1 MPKPPRRSARAK
13 TLVRLYTKLQQGYE
27 QHKHCHIL
35 RLKHLF
41 CLLRVPS
48 MGLGFWACSRGF
60 FEVDLALGGG
70 GIIDLDST
78 LRNRTSI
85 ESNWVK
91 SGGLILFFIIF
102 IFDSDYKYEFEICQ
116 ERGKWIVQELF
127 CDSKKWSASRGDP
140 TIQKKGDSSDV
151 LVRWI
156 AVESRWLTAT
166 ILSYSL
172 QYYGHLHSFH
182 TPFTGRPAVKA
193 SLSRAPRSRQGP
205 ADSRQSARVQFSC
218 VCRRCSAHFEH

>member
-1 MPKPPRRSARAK
+1 MPKPPWRSAQAK
-13 TLVRLYTKLQQGYE
+13 TLVRLYTKLRQGYE

-116 ERGKWIVQELF
+116 ERGKWIVRELF
-127 CDSKKWSASRGDP
+127 CNSKKWSDSRGDS
-140 TIQKKGDSSDV
+140 TIQKTAIQVMFCLLNCRLNLLWISHMSCLLNPDV
-151 LVRWI
+151 WLLLLRSNGRTVRD
-156 AVESRWLTAT
+156 TAT
-166 ILSYSL
+166 WFS
-172 QYYGHLHSFH
+172 HVF
-182 TPFTGRPAVKA
+182 VW
-193 SLSRAPRSRQGP
+193 SRGW
-205 ADSRQSARVQFSC
+205 V
-218 VCRRCSAHFEH
+218 